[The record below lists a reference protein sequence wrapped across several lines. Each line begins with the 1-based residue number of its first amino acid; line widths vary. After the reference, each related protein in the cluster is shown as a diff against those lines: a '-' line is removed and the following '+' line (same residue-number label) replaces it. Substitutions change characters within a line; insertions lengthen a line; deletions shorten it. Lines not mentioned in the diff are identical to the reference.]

1 MKQRYEYEWTLGEHS
16 LSAGV
21 GTYTDLLCAAV
32 ISDEFWRASM
42 KPCTLTQCSFFK
54 YGSSIQNKFVSFV
67 PEQVWVPQGYIVM
80 LKGIIVMKHT
90 DASSVPHL
98 LLLLSCLGIEPRY
111 LTIHLPA
118 VIAGSLFWILVFMMF
133 FFWGRA
139 FMRLMDLRKSIY
151 GSRG

>member
-1 MKQRYEYEWTLGEHS
+1 MRQRYEDKWTLGEHS

-21 GTYTDLLCAAV
+21 RTYTDLLCAAV
-32 ISDEFWRASM
+32 ISDEIWRASM
-42 KPCTLTQCSFFK
+42 KPSTLTQRSLFK
-54 YGSSIQNKFVSFV
+54 YGSSIQSKFVSFV
-67 PEQVWVPQGYIVM
+67 PEQGWVLQGYSVM
-80 LKGIIVMKHT
+80 LKGIMVMKHT

-98 LLLLSCLGIEPRY
+98 LPLVSCLGIEPRY

-118 VIAGSLFWILVFMMF
+118 VIVGSLYWILIFMMF

-139 FMRLMDLRKSIY
+139 FMSLMDLHKSIS